1 MVFKEAMMS
10 GVDNFSISLV
20 IALYMLNNIRILVL
34 THNLLTTLYYLS
46 YETNRFH
53 IAVALDSKR

>member
-20 IALYMLNNIRILVL
+20 IALYKLNYICILVL
-34 THNLLTTLYYLS
+34 THNLLEDRCMDDVTINNIVL
-46 YETNRFH
+46 FV
-53 IAVALDSKR
+53 I

>member
-53 IAVALDSKR
+53 IG